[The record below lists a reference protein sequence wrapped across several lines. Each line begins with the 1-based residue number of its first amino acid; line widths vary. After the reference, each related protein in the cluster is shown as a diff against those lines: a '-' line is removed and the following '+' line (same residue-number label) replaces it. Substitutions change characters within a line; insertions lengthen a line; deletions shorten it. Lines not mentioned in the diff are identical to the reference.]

1 MAEQTEERRVAGAKM
16 LTLSATTTETS
27 GTFSP
32 RARAVTVVT
41 SANVYIS
48 FDVTATTGDP
58 SIYLLVGE
66 ELEIRDCDFTTFH
79 AITAVG
85 TAVVRCAYA
94 YVV

>member
-1 MAEQTEERRVAGAKM
+1 MAGQAEERKVAGAKM
-16 LTLSATTTETS
+16 LTLAASTTETS
-27 GTFSP
+27 GAFSP

-48 FDVTATTGDP
+48 FDTTATTRDP

-79 AITAVG
+79 AITAAGVA
-85 TAVVRCAYA
+85 TVRCAYS
-94 YVV
+94 YVI